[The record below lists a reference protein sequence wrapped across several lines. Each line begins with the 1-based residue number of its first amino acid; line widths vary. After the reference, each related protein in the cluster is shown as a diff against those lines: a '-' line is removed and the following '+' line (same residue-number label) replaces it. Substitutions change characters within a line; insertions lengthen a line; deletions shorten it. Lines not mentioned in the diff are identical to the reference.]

1 MTNIS
6 QLESCEWQV
15 GGMDCAACAGK
26 VRTAVERLPG
36 VEAVEIALMSER
48 LRARLTPGA
57 TSPAE
62 LERTVTRLGYT
73 ITRIGAAPPVPV
85 LRRPESGHDHGHG
98 HDHDHGGAPE
108 CGCGGCGCGAASP
121 APEAAPEATPE
132 ATGAQP
138 VPPAALWMRGPKA
151 ARLFWS
157 AGGLAFA
164 WGVALALPALAA
176 PAFALACLGALFP
189 VARQALALARTG
201 QPFTIEMLMTVAAI
215 GALMIGAAAE
225 AAMVVVLFA
234 LGELLESIAAA
245 RARDGLRALAR
256 QMPETA
262 LLELDGQL
270 QEVAAAALLPGQI
283 LRLRPGDRAPVDAE
297 IVEGV
302 SGLDESAVT
311 GESVPVTRGPGER
324 VLAGSINTEALLRL
338 RVTRAAEDST
348 LARIARM
355 VAEAEAA
362 KAPVERFIDR
372 FSRWYMPLIVG
383 LAALVA
389 VLPPLLTGADWGVW
403 IYRALA
409 LLLIGCP
416 CALVISVPAA
426 MAAALSTGARRGLL
440 VKGGAVIEALARLR
454 VVALDKTGTLTPGR
468 PLVTD
473 LLPAA
478 GVPVA
483 DLLAHAAAVEA
494 GSSHPLA
501 RAILA
506 RAAAEGVTAP
516 AASAARVIPGVGAEA
531 RIAGA
536 LWRIAAPAA
545 GNPQAAALQAE
556 AKTVVELCRDGVPQG
571 LIALRDEPRP
581 EAGAA
586 LAALRGLGLESVMLT
601 GDAEAPARA
610 LAAPFGLAVKAGLL
624 PEDKCAEVT
633 RLSGQGGVLM
643 LGDGINDAPALRAA
657 DVGVAIGAGTD
668 VAIETAD
675 AVLMRNDLTDL
686 PALIRLSRQTLRNIR
701 QNVAIALGLKA
712 VFLVTSV
719 FGITGLWIA
728 VLADTG
734 ATVLVTANALRLLRY
749 DPRRAA

>member
-1 MTNIS
+1 M
-6 QLESCEWQV
+6 ESCEWQV

-26 VRTAVERLPG
+26 VRSAVERLPG

-73 ITRIGAAPPVPV
+73 ITRLAAAPPVPL
-85 LRRPESGHDHGHG
+85 LRRAQEHDHGHDHAHDHGHG
-98 HDHDHGGAPE
+98 HDHDHGDAPA
-108 CGCGGCGCGAASP
+108 CGCGGCGCGAAAP
-121 APEAAPEATPE
+121 APEAAPEAAP
-132 ATGAQP
+132 AL
-138 VPPAALWMRGPKA
+138 VSPAAPWLRGPKA
-151 ARLFWS
+151 ARLIWS

-164 WGVALALPALAA
+164 WGVALTLPALAA
-176 PAFALACLGALFP
+176 PVFALACLGALWP
-189 VARQALALARTG
+189 VARQAFALARVG

-262 LLELDGQL
+262 LLERDGQTR
-270 QEVAAAALLPGQI
+270 EVAAATLQPGQI

-311 GESVPVTRGPGER
+311 GESVPVTRGPGDR

-338 RVTRAAEDST
+338 RVTRAAADST

-454 VVALDKTGTLTPGR
+454 LVALDKTGTLTPGR

-473 LLPAA
+473 LRPAA
-478 GVPVA
+478 GVAVA

-516 AASAARVIPGVGAEA
+516 AATAARVIPGVGAEA
-531 RIAGA
+531 QIAGA

-586 LAALRGLGLESVMLT
+586 LAALRALGLDSVMLT

-610 LAAPFGLAVKAGLL
+610 LAAPLGLAVKAGLL

-633 RLSGQGGVLM
+633 RLSAQGGVLM

-686 PALIRLSRQTLRNIR
+686 PALIRLSRQTLGNIR

-749 DPRRAA
+749 DPRRAT

>member
-1 MTNIS
+1 MAVVS
-6 QLESCEWQV
+6 QMESCEWQI
-15 GGMDCAACAGK
+15 GGMDCAVCAGK
-26 VRTAVERLPG
+26 VRSAVERLPG

-62 LERTVTRLGYT
+62 LERTVARLGYT
-73 ITRIGAAPPVPV
+73 ITRIGAAPPLPV
-85 LRRPESGHDHGHG
+85 LKPRHDHAQDHAHDHAHDGHGHG
-98 HDHDHGGAPE
+98 SAPE
-108 CGCGGCGCGAASP
+108 CGCGGCGCGAA
-121 APEAAPEATPE
+121 APEVTAAPP
-132 ATGAQP
+132 
-138 VPPAALWMRGPKA
+138 PPAAPWLRGPKA
-151 ARLFWS
+151 VRLFWS
-157 AGGLAFA
+157 AGGLALA

-215 GALMIGAAAE
+215 GALIIGAAAE

-262 LLELDGQL
+262 LLELGGQTR
-270 QEVAAAALLPGQI
+270 EVAAAALQPGQI

-338 RVTRAAEDST
+338 RVTRAAADST

-389 VLPPLLTGADWGVW
+389 VLPPLLIGADWGVW

-454 VVALDKTGTLTPGR
+454 LVALDKTGTLTPGR

-473 LLPAA
+473 LLPAT

-506 RAAAEGVTAP
+506 RAAEEGLTAP
-516 AASAARVIPGVGAEA
+516 AATAARVIPGVGAEA
-531 RIAGA
+531 QIAGA

-581 EAGAA
+581 EAGVA
-586 LAALRGLGLESVMLT
+586 LAALRALGLDSVMLT

-610 LAAPFGLAVKAGLL
+610 LAAPLGLAVKAGLL

-686 PALIRLSRQTLRNIR
+686 PALIRLSRQTLGNIR